1 MTWRLGCDAADLFA
15 AIGPNAADSGHLHD
29 PEGANPDCGLGG
41 NKVSVVN
48 LHGDNDSNVPYYGGA
63 GCGAEPY
70 VRQPVEDPV
79 TDPQNPINQLYG
91 EQTDIGLWTG
101 LNGCAFVPPVDVD
114 TQTGYE
120 KTTWCAA
127 GSGVQVVNY
136 RMIGDGHIWFITPN
150 SALSSTD
157 VTWAFF
163 ENATVSVT
171 LFSDGFES
179 GNFTEKSWGF
189 GGGGGNNSPQVRTQA
204 DYAGSYGA
212 RLRGSSWISQQL
224 NTVGYAQA
232 SLKFWRRTAGLDA
245 NQNEVLKLEWSINGG
260 SWTSSGWETR
270 DTVWNEATVAL
281 PAGQSDLRIRFTTNA
296 DRPLLERGDIDEVV
310 VTGS

>member
-1 MTWRLGCDAADLFA
+1 M
-15 AIGPNAADSGHLHD
+15 S
-29 PEGANPDCGLGG
+29 
-41 NKVSVVN
+41 
-48 LHGDNDSNVPYYGGA
+48 
-63 GCGAEPY
+63 
-70 VRQPVEDPV
+70 
-79 TDPQNPINQLYG
+79 
-91 EQTDIGLWTG
+91 
-101 LNGCAFVPPVDVD
+101 
-114 TQTGYE
+114 
-120 KTTWCAA
+120 
-127 GSGVQVVNY
+127 
-136 RMIGDGHIWFITPN
+136 
-150 SALSSTD
+150 
-157 VTWAFF
+157 
-163 ENATVSVT
+163 
-171 LFSDGFES
+171 
-179 GNFTEKSWGF
+179 
-189 GGGGGNNSPQVRTQA
+189 TQA